1 MKPSLTEFVELLISA
16 ADEQNLTIG
25 DLFLISGSRGLA
37 VLLLLPSLLLLM
49 PFGFFPGSSTI
60 LGVIVLIISTYMM
73 LGRTSV
79 PLPKR
84 ISRISLPGDKLK
96 PGLARM
102 LPLSLWIDN
111 WLGRRLVKVA
121 DNKYIVQFSGAVV
134 ALQALLIIV
143 VGIIPG
149 VPTILSFIMLMTALG
164 LIVHDGLVLVLAHT
178 GFLGTIIV
186 LIIVLL

>member
-60 LGVIVLIISTYMM
+60 LGVIVLTISTYMM
-73 LGRTSV
+73 LGRASV

-96 PGLARM
+96 IGLTRM
-102 LPLSLWIDN
+102 LPLSVWIDS

-164 LIVHDGLVLVLAHT
+164 LIVHDGVVLVMAHASFIGTVIALVIILA
-178 GFLGTIIV
+178 
-186 LIIVLL
+186 